1 MWRSAPLFKERSI
14 MKACLVLSVPV
25 FLLLMVSTA
34 WCHQPRIVE
43 GEDITLVE
51 NPEVSQAFYGE
62 LKGEPASYQ
71 IASEDPFKLYVGI
84 LVPDLEGIGKDV
96 SVEITREHA
105 YPEEAAKQEPE
116 EEEIHVVLD
125 GMEHEW
131 TRWYEPFGG
140 DWYWEGPELRSNPSE
155 EELPE
160 GVAVEG
166 GVYTLK
172 VFSPDNEGKY
182 VLAVGEREEFPL
194 GEMVQTLFVL
204 PKLKA
209 EFFERPPWS
218 AYYNLVGLFLLI
230 GIGILV
236 GIIVAIVLI
245 TKRALRRSRLKRGRD
260 IGRIPP
266 SRS

>member
-1 MWRSAPLFKERSI
+1 
-14 MKACLVLSVPV
+14 MKKGV
-25 FLLLMVSTA
+25 FLAVSVCLLLVAGTA
-34 WCHQPRIVE
+34 WCHQPRIVQ

-84 LVPDLEGIGKDV
+84 LVPDLESIGKDV
-96 SVEITREHA
+96 SVEITREQA
-105 YPEEAAKQEPE
+105 YPEEAAKQELE
-116 EEEIHVVLD
+116 EEEMHVVLD
-125 GMEHEW
+125 GMEYEW

-140 DWYWEGPELRSNPSE
+140 DWYWEGPELRSNPPE

-160 GVAVEG
+160 GVVVEG

-172 VFSPDNEGKY
+172 VFSSDNEGKY
-182 VLAVGEREEFPL
+182 VLAVGEREEFPR

-209 EFFERPPWS
+209 EFFERSPWS

-245 TKRALRRSRLKRGRD
+245 IKRALRRSRLKRGRD